1 MVRRASAY
9 PVFTGGHR
17 VTRPDAVA
25 GTARLVGRRRI
36 AVVNARPGQTIF
48 LPPAGRGRGPIVRRD
63 AAGSVLRAALEQ
75 RRLEIDGQ
83 LAQLANYNPGGG
95 VGAIGSRSRG
105 YETADQNEWIEI
117 ELGAA
122 VPLDQVVLV
131 PAIRRDGIN
140 GFQADGFPQAFRV
153 RAGTG
158 GDRTGKV
165 VAEFSA
171 RDGLLPRIAPLV
183 IPGHGVQASW
193 IRIEATV
200 LSRREIDAKF
210 VFQFSEILA
219 FSGEENVALHRPV
232 RYPGNHQRSSVP
244 GWTDSAVVDGFL
256 PYLMVAA
263 SGQKSVAYLSS
274 GELGD
279 QPALTIDL
287 GASYPLSRLH
297 LHAVDQSDTVPQAFA
312 GDIGIPRV
320 LRLEGAN
327 AADFSDARGLVELH
341 HDTLYDVGPIV
352 VRTFPVAPCRYVR
365 LVAVKLNPDPFY
377 WSGPPRLGFAE
388 IELFSQGRNIALHRP
403 VAANFK
409 TEDPVRPLSSLTDGR
424 NFYGTILPI
433 RTWLNQLALRHELE
447 RERPLVS
454 AELNQRYVRQ
464 KANVT
469 RLAGLAAALACGVV
483 VIVVVNRIRQQ
494 RAIEQTRKRIAAD
507 LHDELGADLH
517 ALGLLSDL
525 AQNAHAEPARLGDL
539 LRRVRTLTERT
550 GKAARHCTNLL
561 EAGDLHGDL
570 VNDMRHASNRILADL
585 EHQIEFEG
593 QDELRQL
600 SPRKRIDL
608 LLFYQESLI
617 NIIRHSGATRVET
630 RLAAANGQINLTVT
644 DNGRGL
650 AGQVPASLKR
660 RARLLG
666 AEVEAGPSETKGA
679 RFVLRLRRR
688 WFGILP

>member
-1 MVRRASAY
+1 MRGPVRRFSSLLLAGAAAQLSAAT
-9 PVFTGGHR
+9 PLEV
-17 VTRPDAVA
+17 
-25 GTARLVGRRRI
+25 L
-36 AVVNARPGQTIF
+36 
-48 LPPAGRGRGPIVRRD
+48 
-63 AAGSVLRAALEQ
+63 SVAALEQ
-75 RRLEIDGQ
+75 RLLAIDGQ
-83 LAQLANYNPGGG
+83 LAQLANYNLGGG

-105 YETADQNEWIEI
+105 YETAEQEEWIEI
-117 ELGAA
+117 DLGPA

-165 VAEFSA
+165 VAEFTTRA
-171 RDGLLPRIAPLV
+171 GLLPRIAPLV

-200 LSRREIDAKF
+200 LSRREFDAHF

-232 RYPGNHQRSSVP
+232 RYPDNHERSLAP
-244 GWTDSAVVDGFL
+244 GWPDSAVVDGFL
-256 PYLMVAA
+256 PYFMAA
-263 SGQKSVAYLSS
+263 ATGQKSVAYLSS
-274 GELGD
+274 SELGD
-279 QPALTIDL
+279 QPALTLDL
-287 GASYPLSRLH
+287 GASHPLSRLH

-312 GDIGIPRV
+312 GNIGFPRV
-320 LRLEGAN
+320 LRVEGAS
-327 AADFSDARGLVELH
+327 APDFSDARVLLELR

-352 VRTFPVAPCRYVR
+352 VRTFPVAHCRHVR
-365 LVAVKLNPDPFY
+365 LVAAKLNREPLNGAG
-377 WSGPPRLGFAE
+377 SGRLGFAE
-388 IELFSQGRNIALHRP
+388 IELFAQGRNVALHRP
-403 VAANFK
+403 VTANFK
-409 TEDPVRPLSSLTDGR
+409 TEDPVRSLSSLTDGR
-424 NFYGTILPI
+424 NFYGAILPI

-469 RLAGLAAALACGVV
+469 RLAGLAAALACAVV
-483 VIVVVNRIRQQ
+483 VIVVVNRSRQQ
-494 RAIEQTRKRIAAD
+494 RAVEQTRKRIAAD

-561 EAGDLHGDL
+561 EAEDLHGDL
-570 VNDMRHASNRILADL
+570 VNDMRHASDRILADL

-593 QDELRQL
+593 QDKLRQL

-617 NIIRHSGATRVET
+617 NIIRHSGATRVHT
-630 RLAAANGQINLTVT
+630 RLATADGEVILTVT

-650 AGQVPASLKR
+650 EGQVPASLKR

-666 AEVEAGPSETKGA
+666 AEVDAGPSAPNGA
-679 RFVLRLRRR
+679 RIVLRLKRR
-688 WFGILP
+688 WYGLLP